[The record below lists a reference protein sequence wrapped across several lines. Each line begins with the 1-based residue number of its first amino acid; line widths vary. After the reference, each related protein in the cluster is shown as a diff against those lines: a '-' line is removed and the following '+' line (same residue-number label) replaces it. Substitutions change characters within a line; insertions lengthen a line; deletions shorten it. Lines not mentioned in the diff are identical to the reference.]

1 LTFMKMPLMQIS
13 YTSTV
18 QLKPD
23 GSSTIGK
30 NTNVPGGDLVHG
42 RLILTGANGVL
53 ICVYDGTKEQ
63 VRFIR
68 WDSITEICGELGPM
82 TKCGE

>member
-1 LTFMKMPLMQIS
+1 MKMPLMQTS
-13 YTSTV
+13 YTSTI

-23 GSSTIGK
+23 GASTMGK
-30 NTNVPGGDLVHG
+30 NTNAPGDLVHG
-42 RLILTGANGVL
+42 RLIFTGANGVL
-53 ICVYDGTKEQ
+53 ISVYGGTKEQ